1 MKMEILFVISC
12 LLFFVGCSRLQSPP
26 KSFSYL
32 LQAESLWKTQKEAV
46 EKLAALD
53 RDFIV
58 LDSFYNGEPH
68 GRWPAEAIQQIR
80 SAKKNR
86 KVIAYLSIGEAESY
100 RSYWEPTWDANKD
113 GKPDVAA
120 PTFLLAENP
129 DWKGSYKVKYW
140 DPVWQKI
147 VLKNLEAILEQ
158 GFDGV
163 YLDIVDGF
171 QSFEQDAASKQWLE
185 NRLNPETSQSFRRDM
200 VDWVKKIATFAR
212 QKKPGFWIIPQNGS
226 QLLDHQDFLETINA
240 IGIESLFTLGDKE
253 QPEERVQLILS
264 YLKPIKRAK
273 KPIFLIE
280 YPTEKPLKEYAAK
293 RAAEKGLIL
302 LLTDRALKTLGEA
315 K

>member
-1 MKMEILFVISC
+1 MEILFATFCC
-12 LLFFVGCSRLQSPP
+12 LSVGCSRYASPP
-26 KSFSYL
+26 KSLAYL

-46 EKLAALD
+46 EKLAAVD
-53 RDFIV
+53 RDLIV
-58 LDSFYNGEPH
+58 VDAFYNGELP

-113 GKPDVAA
+113 GRPDAEA
-120 PTFLLAENP
+120 PSFLLVENP
-129 DWKGSYKVKYW
+129 EWRGAYKVKFW
-140 DPVWQKI
+140 DPAWQKI
-147 VLKNLEAILEQ
+147 ALENLEDILEQ

-163 YLDIVDGF
+163 YLDIVDAF
-171 QSFEQDAASKQWLE
+171 QHFEFDITDKQWLE

-200 VDWVKKIATFAR
+200 VDWVQKIATFAR
-212 QKKPGFWIIPQNGS
+212 QKKSDFWIIPQNGS
-226 QLLDHQDFLETINA
+226 QLLEHQDFLETVNA

-264 YLKPIKRAK
+264 YLKPIKRVK

-280 YPTEKPLKEYAAK
+280 YPTEKPLKEYVTERAAK
-293 RAAEKGLIL
+293 EGLIL
-302 LLTDRALKTLGEA
+302 LLTDRALKTLGET